1 MSEVMPTGLEALFD
15 GVAGVR
21 RLVVEG
27 LVDGPLVVGL
37 RRLADQLDVVLTRA
51 MAVFAEQTSFA
62 LLGYPNAGAWMADQ
76 AMTWKSE
83 PSQRLKQA
91 ALLGELGLFAQV
103 LDEGRVGV
111 AHLKLLTG
119 AVTSDRLG
127 FAVRD
132 EQVLVDA
139 ALRCD
144 PAQFAKAL
152 KFWVALCDD
161 ELDDVSDDDA
171 LHRRRS
177 VRLHQLQ
184 DGSWHV
190 DGRLDPVAGEA
201 MAAMFDA
208 FMPAP
213 CADDERSW
221 VQRRHDTLHDIV
233 NDVLSR
239 TDRAEVGGERPHV
252 TLIVNADTGVAVTG
266 GGYVLPAFARDM
278 VLCDCVLT
286 KVWVGATGIPFDVG
300 TPQSAVPVRNRRA
313 VVARDRC
320 CRYDRCS
327 RDARWTQLHHLKHR
341 EHGGTHELGNLVL
354 MCRFHHRLIHR
365 MALKL
370 SFDTDGVT
378 LMIEWPGGIVIRSP
392 PMHTL
397 LAA

>member
-1 MSEVMPTGLEALFD
+1 MSEVMPSGLEGLFD

-21 RLVVEG
+21 RLVAEG
-27 LVDGPLVVGL
+27 LVDAALVVGL
-37 RRLADQLDVVLTRA
+37 RRLADQVDVVLSRA
-51 MAVFAEQTSFA
+51 VAVFAEQTSFA
-62 LLGYPNAGAWMADQ
+62 SLGYPNAGAWMADQ

-83 PSQRLKQA
+83 PSQRLRQA
-91 ALLGELGLFAQV
+91 ALLGELGSFAAV

-127 FAVRD
+127 LAHRD

-152 KFWVALCDD
+152 RFWVALCDD
-161 ELDDVSDDDA
+161 ELDDVSDVDA

-177 VRLHQLQ
+177 VRLHQLG
-184 DGSWHV
+184 DGSWHM

-239 TDRAEVGGERPHV
+239 SDRAEVGGDRPHV
-252 TLIVNADTGVAVTG
+252 TLIVKADTGVAVTG
-266 GGYVLPAFARDM
+266 GGHVLPAFARDM

-286 KVWVGATGIPFDVG
+286 KVWVGATGMPFDVG
-300 TPQSAVPVRNRRA
+300 TPESAIPLRNRRA

-320 CRYDRCS
+320 CRYDRCN
-327 RDARWTQLHHLKHR
+327 RDARWTHLHHLKHR

-354 MCRFHHRLIHR
+354 LCRFHHRLVHR

-378 LMIEWPGGIVIRSP
+378 LMIEWPGGTVIRSP